1 MIYPQVKPIKYRNP
15 DYLTWIRSLP
25 CLVCGCRH
33 KSIACHVRREYWGA
47 GGSTKS
53 HDYCA
58 IPLCHEHHTYE
69 NERKYG
75 TDRKIAELLM
85 EYIEQRRNK

>member
-1 MIYPQVKPIKYRNP
+1 MMIYPQAKPIKYRNP
-15 DYLTWIRSLP
+15 EYLAWIRSLP
-25 CLVCGCRH
+25 CLVCGQH
-33 KSIACHVRREYWGA
+33 SEACHVRHEYWGA
-47 GGSTKS
+47 GSGVKS

-85 EYIEQRRNK
+85 EYIEMRINK